1 MSWLP
6 SSKLVCVQGL
16 FALELDNHRQHSWV
30 VRFLSS
36 ACEVLLQTGLCVETT
51 IWSVSVGIPS
61 KKMKNI
67 IVTSKKNTFLPF
79 MCKRVKTWCSLELWT
94 RGFDTMVENP
104 WAVKEVHAANLGAP
118 KFVLDEMLWS
128 VHLGIYL
135 RRIKNYHGDR
145 RKELAPTK

>member
-1 MSWLP
+1 
-6 SSKLVCVQGL
+6 
-16 FALELDNHRQHSWV
+16 
-30 VRFLSS
+30 
-36 ACEVLLQTGLCVETT
+36 
-51 IWSVSVGIPS
+51 
-61 KKMKNI
+61 
-67 IVTSKKNTFLPF
+67 
-79 MCKRVKTWCSLELWT
+79 
-94 RGFDTMVENP
+94 MVENP